1 MIIFGSVRFLYK
13 KNKQIKKKIKKIET
27 SSNRWISVRFGFL
40 DKNRFKLV
48 WLGFSVLIDLA
59 WFFSIW
65 LGFFGFGSVFF
76 GLGSVWFFRFQA
88 YRNWT
93 GRFFKILIGLICCF
107 SRFGFFSYFF
117 SGFLGLIGF
126 QFFYSYCT

>member
-1 MIIFGSVRFLYK
+1 MIIFGSVRFLSK

-48 WLGFSVLIDLA
+48 WLDLA
-59 WFFSIW
+59 WFFFIW
-65 LGFFGFGSVFF
+65 LGFFGFGLVFF

-93 GRFFKILIGLICCF
+93 GRFFKILIGLLCCF

-117 SGFLGLIGF
+117 FRFSWFNRFSVFLLLLYLNFGF
-126 QFFYSYCT
+126 